1 MQLIKPSYAGIIR
14 IRYKGHPLRDLSAFA
29 PLVFDF
35 TNYKTGN
42 FEFQAV
48 SPHVANMI
56 QLLCKTAIRLKEVVM
71 RLDKYLS
78 DMGAGTRSE
87 LKKEIRKSGV
97 IIDGKIIKDPG
108 FIVDEFSHVVFRGST
123 ITYEEF
129 VYYMLNKPAGIIS
142 ASEDGRESTVVDL
155 ISEPKRK
162 DLFPVGRLDRDT
174 EGLLLITNNGTLS
187 HRLLSPK
194 HHVDKV
200 YYARVSGILTDGDI
214 ELFRDGLILTDGL
227 ECLPADLKILSV
239 SEDEYTSEAEIT
251 IREGKFHQV
260 KRMFSSVGAEVI
272 YLKRLSMGPLTLD
285 PGLAPG
291 EYRRLNDDEM
301 ASLGL

>member
-1 MQLIKPSYAGIIR
+1 
-14 IRYKGHPLRDLSAFA
+14 
-29 PLVFDF
+29 
-35 TNYKTGN
+35 
-42 FEFQAV
+42 
-48 SPHVANMI
+48 
-56 QLLCKTAIRLKEVVM
+56 M

-87 LKKEIRKSGV
+87 LKKEIKKGNVSV
-97 IIDGKIIKDPG
+97 DGTVIKDPG
-108 FIVDEFSHVVFRGST
+108 CTVTASSHVTLRGSE
-123 ITYEEF
+123 IIYEEF

-142 ASEDGRESTVVDL
+142 ASEDGREQTVVDL
-155 ISEPKRK
+155 IEEPKRK

-174 EGLLLITNNGTLS
+174 EGLLLITNDGALS

-200 YYARVSGILTDGDI
+200 YFARVSGILNESHT
-214 ELFRDGLILTDGL
+214 EEFRAGITLPDGL

-239 SEDEYTSEAEIT
+239 SPDESSSEAEIT

-260 KRMFSSVGAEVI
+260 KRMFSAIGAEVT

-285 PGLAPG
+285 SSLAPG
-291 EYRRLNDDEM
+291 EYRRLTSDEIT
-301 ASLGL
+301 SLSLS

>member
-1 MQLIKPSYAGIIR
+1 
-14 IRYKGHPLRDLSAFA
+14 
-29 PLVFDF
+29 
-35 TNYKTGN
+35 
-42 FEFQAV
+42 
-48 SPHVANMI
+48 
-56 QLLCKTAIRLKEVVM
+56 M

-87 LKKEIRKSGV
+87 LKKEIRKGGV
-97 IIDGKIIKDPG
+97 SIDGKVIKDPG
-108 FIVDEFSHVVFRGST
+108 FSVDKSSHVVFRGAS

-142 ASEDGRESTVVDL
+142 ASEDDREPTVVDL

-174 EGLLLITNNGTLS
+174 EGLLLITNDGALS

-200 YYARVSGILTDGDI
+200 YYARVSGLLTDSDV
-214 ELFRDGLILTDGL
+214 ELFRDGLVLTDGL
-227 ECLPADLKILSV
+227 ECLPADLTILSV

-251 IREGKFHQV
+251 VREGKFHQV
-260 KRMFSSVGAEVI
+260 KRMFSSIGAEVI
-272 YLKRLSMGPLTLD
+272 YLKRLSIGPLVLD

-291 EYRRLNDDEM
+291 EYRRLTSDEM
-301 ASLGL
+301 AALEF

>member
-1 MQLIKPSYAGIIR
+1 
-14 IRYKGHPLRDLSAFA
+14 
-29 PLVFDF
+29 
-35 TNYKTGN
+35 
-42 FEFQAV
+42 
-48 SPHVANMI
+48 
-56 QLLCKTAIRLKEVVM
+56 M

-87 LKKEIRKSGV
+87 LKKEIRKSGASV
-97 IIDGKIIKDPG
+97 DGVVVKDPG
-108 FIVDEFSHVVFRGST
+108 CSVSPASRIIFRGSVVG
-123 ITYEEF
+123 YDEF
-129 VYYMLNKPAGIIS
+129 EYYMLNKPAGVIS
-142 ASEDGRESTVVDL
+142 ASEDDREPTVVDL
-155 ISEPKRK
+155 IDEPKRR

-174 EGLLLITNNGTLS
+174 EGLLLITNDGALS

-200 YYARVSGILTDGDI
+200 YYVKASGILDESDV
-214 ELFRDGLILTDGL
+214 ELFGQGLVLTDGL

-239 SEDEYTSEAEIT
+239 SDEEYTTEAEIT

-272 YLKRLSMGPLTLD
+272 YLKRLSMGPLILD
-285 PGLAPG
+285 SELSPG
-291 EYRRLNDDEM
+291 EYRRLTSDEM

>member
-1 MQLIKPSYAGIIR
+1 
-14 IRYKGHPLRDLSAFA
+14 
-29 PLVFDF
+29 
-35 TNYKTGN
+35 
-42 FEFQAV
+42 
-48 SPHVANMI
+48 
-56 QLLCKTAIRLKEVVM
+56 M

-87 LKKEIRKSGV
+87 LKKEIRRSGV
-97 IIDGKIIKDPG
+97 SVDGTVITDPG
-108 FIVDEFSHVVFRGST
+108 FSVSASSRVVFRGSV
-123 ITYEEF
+123 IAYEES

-142 ASEDGRESTVVDL
+142 ASEDGREPTVVDL
-155 ISEPKRK
+155 IPEPKRR

-174 EGLLLITNNGTLS
+174 EGLLIITSDGALS

-200 YYARVSGILTDGDI
+200 YYVRVSGILTDNDI
-214 ELFRDGLILTDGL
+214 EMFSDGLVLTDGL

-260 KRMFSSVGAEVI
+260 KRMFSSIGAEVL
-272 YLKRLSMGPLTLD
+272 YLKRLSMGPVVLD
-285 PGLAPG
+285 PELPPG
-291 EYRRLNDDEM
+291 GSRRLTQDEM
-301 ASLGL
+301 ALLGS

>member
-1 MQLIKPSYAGIIR
+1 
-14 IRYKGHPLRDLSAFA
+14 
-29 PLVFDF
+29 
-35 TNYKTGN
+35 
-42 FEFQAV
+42 
-48 SPHVANMI
+48 
-56 QLLCKTAIRLKEVVM
+56 M

-87 LKKEIRKSGV
+87 LKKEIRKSGAV
-97 IIDGKIIKDPG
+97 VDGTVVKDPG
-108 FIVDEFSHVVFRGST
+108 FSVSESSNVVFRGSEVA
-123 ITYEEF
+123 YEEY

-142 ASEDGRESTVVDL
+142 ASEDGREETVVDL
-155 ISEPKRK
+155 ISEPKRR

-174 EGLLLITNNGTLS
+174 EGLLLITNDGALS

-200 YYARVSGILTDGDI
+200 YFVRVSGILTENDAG
-214 ELFRDGLILTDGL
+214 LFRDGLVLTDGL

-239 SEDEYTSEAEIT
+239 SDDDYVSEAEIT

-260 KRMFSSVGAEVI
+260 KRMFASIGSEVI
-272 YLKRLSMGPLTLD
+272 YLKRLSMGPISLD

-291 EYRRLNDDEM
+291 EYRRLTPEELT
-301 ASLGL
+301 ALEL

>member
-1 MQLIKPSYAGIIR
+1 
-14 IRYKGHPLRDLSAFA
+14 
-29 PLVFDF
+29 
-35 TNYKTGN
+35 
-42 FEFQAV
+42 
-48 SPHVANMI
+48 
-56 QLLCKTAIRLKEVVM
+56 M

-97 IIDGKIIKDPG
+97 TVDGVIVKDPG
-108 FIVDEFSHVVFRGST
+108 FSVCSSSHVVFRGSVVA
-123 ITYEEF
+123 YEEF

-142 ASEDGRESTVVDL
+142 ASEDELEPTVVDL
-155 ISEPKRK
+155 ISEPKRR

-174 EGLLLITNNGTLS
+174 EGLLLITNDGALS

-200 YYARVSGILTDGDI
+200 YYARVSGILSDSDV
-214 ELFRDGLILTDGL
+214 ELFRDGLVLTDGL
-227 ECLPADLKILSV
+227 ECLPADLKVLSV
-239 SEDEYTSEAEIT
+239 SEEEYISEAEIT
-251 IREGKFHQV
+251 VREGKFHQV
-260 KRMFSSVGAEVI
+260 KRIFGSVGAEVI

-291 EYRRLNDDEM
+291 EYRRLTPEELV
-301 ASLGL
+301 SLGF